1 MQTIFTRNCFK
12 PVTHLKGKV
21 SYQTS
26 AATIFPHHYHEGLP
40 SHLVCDGW
48 CVCEQVIKKC
58 TSTPWNL

>member
-1 MQTIFTRNCFK
+1 MQIIFTRNCFK

-21 SYQTS
+21 SNQTS

-48 CVCEQVIKKC
+48 CVCV
-58 TSTPWNL
+58 SRL